1 MVTPRTQ
8 AAIAQLNHIHAGS
21 YDSCP
26 EQHIPA
32 EEARR
37 SLLPQLTAA
46 GLIIPKGD
54 NNPMEMQS
62 YKKSYIQYGK
72 TAQKPGAVNLVS
84 GTYLQAA
91 NMSDL

>member
-1 MVTPRTQ
+1 MITPRTQ
-8 AAIAQLNHIHAGS
+8 AAIAQLNHIHASS

-26 EQHIPA
+26 EQHA
-32 EEARR
+32 SAGEARHP
-37 SLLPQLTAA
+37 LPPQLTAA
-46 GLIIPKGD
+46 GLITPKSD

-62 YKKSYIQYGK
+62 YKKSYIQYGT
-72 TAQKPGAVNLVS
+72 TAQKPGAVHPVS

>member
-1 MVTPRTQ
+1 MITPRTQ

-46 GLIIPKGD
+46 GLIISKGG
-54 NNPMEMQS
+54 NNPMEC
-62 YKKSYIQYGK
+62 
-72 TAQKPGAVNLVS
+72 NLIKNP
-84 GTYLQAA
+84 TFNTERLRRTPE
-91 NMSDL
+91 

>member
-1 MVTPRTQ
+1 MITPRTQ

-37 SLLPQLTAA
+37 SLLPRLTAA

-62 YKKSYIQYGK
+62 YKKSYIQYGRLRR
-72 TAQKPGAVNLVS
+72 TPEQY
-84 GTYLQAA
+84 TR
-91 NMSDL
+91 

>member
-1 MVTPRTQ
+1 MITPRTQ

-26 EQHIPA
+26 KQYIPA

-46 GLIIPKGD
+46 GLIIPKGG

-62 YKKSYIQYGK
+62 YKNP
-72 TAQKPGAVNLVS
+72 TFNTERLRRTPE
-84 GTYLQAA
+84 
-91 NMSDL
+91 

>member
-8 AAIAQLNHIHAGS
+8 AAIVQLNHIHAGN

-26 EQHIPA
+26 KQHIPA

-62 YKKSYIQYGK
+62 YKKSYIQYGT
-72 TAQKPGAVNLVS
+72 TAQNPGVVHPVS

-91 NMSDL
+91 NMSNL